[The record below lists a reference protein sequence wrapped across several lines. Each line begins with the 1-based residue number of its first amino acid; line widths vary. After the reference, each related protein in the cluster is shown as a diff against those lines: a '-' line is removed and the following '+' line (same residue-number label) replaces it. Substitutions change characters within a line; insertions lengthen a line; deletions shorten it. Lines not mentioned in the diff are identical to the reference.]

1 MKNPTA
7 IKRFGHVA
15 EPIARK
21 RLLTAFAPQDSA
33 ALAPFQPDAQGRI
46 RFLSRQEALDIGSR
60 WYASETLCCL
70 TKVYECVDGRLVTL
84 RRTAT
89 GNSFGA
95 DRARNSS
102 AVPN

>member
-1 MKNPTA
+1 MKNPAA

-15 EPIARK
+15 DPIARK

-33 ALAPFQPDAQGRI
+33 ALEPFEPDADGRI
-46 RFLSRQEALDIGSR
+46 CFISRQEAAERGLK
-60 WYASETLCCL
+60 WYASETLCAL
-70 TKVYECVDGRLVTL
+70 TKLYECVDGRLVTL